1 MIELWVLIILAGLL
15 AASYCD
21 IRTREVP
28 DWLNFS
34 MIFAGL
40 GLRIIQSLAE
50 ASWHP
55 LLVGIIGFL
64 PFLALSLI
72 LYYTRQWGGGDSKL
86 LMAVGVLIGYDY
98 ALPLVKNQMFWFLI
112 CLLLAGAVYGL
123 LFIFYFAIRDRRK
136 VLTKAK
142 ELFRQ
147 GKNWQLI
154 FLLLEIF
161 FLVFSLAAY
170 FYLAKNII
178 FLSLIL
184 LPPVFYVLFL
194 LTKAV
199 EEISFIKEVKPE
211 QLTEGDWLA
220 EEIHGHKFSR
230 LGLEKEEIKKLQ
242 SMGLHSIKIKTG
254 IPFVPSFLLAYLL
267 MQWLSRFFS

>member
-1 MIELWVLIILAGLL
+1 MIELLLLITLVGL
-15 AASYCD
+15 AAASFCD

-34 MIFAGL
+34 LIFAGF
-40 GLRIIQSLAE
+40 GLRIIQSSAE

-55 LLVGIIGFL
+55 LLMGITGFL
-64 PFLALSLI
+64 PFLVLSLT

-98 ALPLVKNQMFWFLI
+98 ALPLMKNQMFWFLI
-112 CLLLAGAVYGL
+112 SLLLAGAVYGL
-123 LFIFYFAIRDRRK
+123 LFIFYFAVKDRKKAMIR
-136 VLTKAK
+136 AK

-147 GKNWQLI
+147 GKTWQRL
-154 FLLLEIF
+154 FLSLEAL
-161 FLVFSLAAY
+161 FLAFSFTAY
-170 FYLAKNII
+170 FYLAKNLI
-178 FLSLIL
+178 FFSLIL
-184 LPPVFYVLFL
+184 LPPIFYFLFL

-199 EEISFIKEVKPE
+199 EEVSFIKEVKPE

-220 EEIHGHKFSR
+220 EEIPGHKFSR

-242 SMGLHSIKIKTG
+242 YLGLHSVKIKTG
-254 IPFVPSFLLAYLL
+254 IPFVPSFLLGYIAMMISWRYL
-267 MQWLSRFFS
+267 F